1 MALDKALQRH
11 STTISYPMYFPTKVS
26 PPLFLRDGNKL
37 SKIIASEI
45 VYVEASD
52 NYAYIHLGDRK
63 VLVPQTL
70 KAIAAKLPL
79 EQFVRAHR
87 SYLVN
92 LNHIDRIMSDHLL
105 INQEKIKIGK
115 VYKASLLAR
124 IQVI

>member
-1 MALDKALQRH
+1 MN
-11 STTISYPMYFPTKVS
+11 

-37 SKIIASEI
+37 SKINASEI

-52 NYAYIHLGDRK
+52 NYAYIHLRDRK
-63 VLVPQTL
+63 ILVPQTL
-70 KAIAAKLPL
+70 KAITAKLPT
-79 EQFVRAHR
+79 EQFVRTHR

-92 LNHIDRIMSDHLL
+92 LNHIDRIMTDHLL
-105 INQEKIKIGK
+105 IEQEKIKIGK